1 MFENESLVTEK
12 VAENV
17 EQTTEETPQAK
28 TYTQEEVDAIVGK
41 KIARERAKAK
51 KENDR
56 KYGELETVLKAGM
69 GKDDIGEITKDLR
82 DFYVD
87 RKKIT
92 IPQKPSY
99 SDDDLA
105 VLAKADAEDI
115 IRGGFDEVV
124 EEVDRLADIGVA
136 NMSARDKALFK
147 QLAEYRQ
154 AEERARDLAKIGVT
168 KDVYESE
175 DFKEFA
181 AKFNANI
188 PVKDVYDIY
197 RKSQPQKEFKT
208 MGSMKNQPASDNGV
222 KEYYSPE
229 EARKFS
235 RADLDKN
242 PALVDAI
249 RRSMQKW
256 K

>member
-1 MFENESLVTEK
+1 MFENENLVTDT

-17 EQTTEETPQAK
+17 EQTTEETPKAK

-51 KENDR
+51 KETER
-56 KYGELETVLKAGM
+56 KYGDLETVLKAGM
-69 GKDDIGEITKDLR
+69 GKEDIGEITQELR

-87 RKKIT
+87 RKKIN

-99 SDDDLA
+99 SADDVA

-124 EEVDRLADIGVA
+124 EEVDRLAAIGAA

-154 AEERARDLAKIGVT
+154 SEERARDLEKIGVT
-168 KDVYESE
+168 RDVYESD
-175 DFKEFA
+175 DFKAFA
-181 AKFNANI
+181 SKFNANI

-197 RKSQPQKEFKT
+197 RKSQPQKDYKP
-208 MGSMKNQPASDNGV
+208 MGSMKSTSASDHGV

-242 PALVDAI
+242 PALVEAI